1 MYKIFL
7 PLILGS
13 LLSAEVV
20 NGVAI
25 VVKGEPITLHEVRE
39 EMRISKVDSKT
50 ASDILIRKR
59 LEEVEVQER
68 KLSVSS
74 SEVYD
79 DIKKTA
85 ARNNMSVSEFYEAI
99 RSSNGMS
106 SSELKTK
113 TKEKLLSQKLYATI
127 AYSSMSQPSDEE
139 TLEYYEL
146 HKKDF
151 EHPAAFEATIYSTKD
166 KDLLV
171 KKITN
176 PMFYSSSISQSKQR
190 LEYNK
195 ISPELAKFLAE
206 SKVNSFTPMI
216 PDGKG
221 AYMSFY
227 ITKIEEGKKR
237 SYEDVKDQIANIIM
251 GDKRE
256 QVLSDYFARLKGNAD
271 IKVIREVE

>member
-7 PLILGS
+7 PLILGA
-13 LLSAEVV
+13 LLNAEVV

-39 EMRISKVDSKT
+39 EMRISKVDAKT

-59 LEEVEVQER
+59 LEQVEVQER

-74 SEVYD
+74 AEVYD

-127 AYSSMSQPSDEE
+127 AYSSISQPSDEE

-176 PMFYSSSISQSKQR
+176 PMFYSASISESKQR

-271 IKVIREVE
+271 IKVLREVE